1 MIKGL
6 RKELEPFSRDILVTG
21 HPRSGTGYCA
31 KLLQHNGLDV
41 PHEQIGGMGTSNWQ
55 FAVDSKNIP
64 FSFDGIQPIQCNFI
78 HRIQIVRNPVDC
90 IASVFYTEHGSE
102 YFRDSYL
109 MLTGNKM
116 ERAVRSVITWNTMHK
131 DRADLIFKLEQ
142 PEQLLE
148 YLKGHGYLDT
158 YEVLTEP
165 VNTRPH
171 DGLDLEHIRAWVAPE
186 IYGNLLNFIAWYKKI

>member
-6 RKELEPFSRDILVTG
+6 RKELEQFLRDILITG

-41 PHEQIGGMGTSNWQ
+41 PHEKIGGMGTSNWQ
-55 FAVDSKNIP
+55 FAVDSKNVP
-64 FSFDGIQPIQCNFI
+64 YTFDGIQPVQCQFI
-78 HRIQIVRNPVDC
+78 HRTQVVREPVKC
-90 IASVFYTEHGSE
+90 IASVFYTEHASE
-102 YFRDSYL
+102 SFRDGYL
-109 MLTGNKM
+109 MLTGNRM
-116 ERAVRSVITWNTMHK
+116 ERAVRSVITWNLLHK

-148 YLKGHGYLDT
+148 YLSLHGYLNE

-165 VNTRPH
+165 VNTRQH
-171 DGLDLEHIRAWVAPE
+171 EELDLDMIRYWVSPE
-186 IYGNLLNFIAWYKKI
+186 IYGNLLNFIAWYKRI